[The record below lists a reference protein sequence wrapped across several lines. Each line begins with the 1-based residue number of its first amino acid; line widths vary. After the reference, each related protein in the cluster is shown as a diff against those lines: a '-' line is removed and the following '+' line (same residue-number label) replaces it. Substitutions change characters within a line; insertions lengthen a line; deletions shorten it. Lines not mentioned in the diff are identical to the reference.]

1 MTRLVA
7 LDPAAADA
15 IEANNGRRIVRALE
29 VVEITGRPFSAT
41 MPTREHLLPTVLLGL
56 GADRPVLDERIDRRV
71 RRMWQDGPGRRGR
84 EALSRKDFVTDGPR
98 RRRSATARPSPRS
111 TGR

>member
-1 MTRLVA
+1 MTGSSP

-56 GADRPVLDERIDRRV
+56 GADRPVLDERIDATGPPDV
-71 RRMWQDGPGRRGR
+71 AGGPGRRG
-84 EALSRKDFVTDGPR
+84 EKPCP
-98 RRRSATARPSPRS
+98 ARAS
-111 TGR
+111 